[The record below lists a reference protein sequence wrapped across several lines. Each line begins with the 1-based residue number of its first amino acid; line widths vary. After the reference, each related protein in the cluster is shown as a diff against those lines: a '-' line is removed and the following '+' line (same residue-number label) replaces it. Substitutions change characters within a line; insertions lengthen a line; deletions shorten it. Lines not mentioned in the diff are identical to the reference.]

1 MDNKQ
6 KLCEL
11 LGEVSMCWT
20 EIPKGVFKSERVS
33 EIADEIDALYHRDCG
48 KCKYYLKEPDIHA
61 RCSNCINFKILFSN
75 RVDHYEEADK

>member
-20 EIPKGVFKSERVS
+20 EIPKGVFKSERVM
-33 EIADEIDALYHRDCG
+33 EIADEIDALYYRDCG
-48 KCKYYLKEPDIHA
+48 KCKNYNYDDEKCDNCRYYDSRYGLTSD
-61 RCSNCINFKILFSN
+61 N
-75 RVDHYEEADK
+75 YEEADK